1 MIGLLELTNGL
12 RCGVIPA
19 GDLLHSPKHG
29 RRIIVDQHQVG
40 PHGAKRP
47 VAPLLPLPS
56 LVDCEPE
63 YRGKSI
69 LGKLG
74 LGADRPHVLAIAH
87 GEARI
92 HVPAEMASSLRY
104 TCFT

>member
-1 MIGLLELTNGL
+1 
-12 RCGVIPA
+12 
-19 GDLLHSPKHG
+19 
-29 RRIIVDQHQVG
+29 
-40 PHGAKRP
+40 
-47 VAPLLPLPS
+47 
-56 LVDCEPE
+56 VDCEPE